1 MTFKAGLK
9 TLLLTC
15 ALAPLAGAAGA
26 TDLRYAT
33 GFPPG
38 TTGAKNAE
46 ATAKMLGEMTG
57 GDLTMQSFAQSLLS
71 FGEMSAGVRDGVADA
86 GFVLFPYT
94 PAEFRNSAMAADLT
108 MLFATMNTGDRG
120 GLAWTGALSEY
131 IIFNCPACQAEME
144 KQNQVY
150 VSTSATEYSLM
161 CDTPIESQDDLQ
173 GLKVRAPGANWA
185 RWASAFGA
193 VPVQL
198 STAET
203 YEGMSQGIID
213 CTISGMTEITDLG
226 LTELV
231 ERVAPNFPGGGF
243 GGSAMHN
250 INRDTWAALTEE
262 QRRAYVETVS
272 KGGADLSWEYR
283 ENNAS
288 AAKAAAEAG
297 IKIEPMSGPLMDD
310 TNAWIQKDIENI
322 ATLYS
327 KDYGLE
333 NTSESIETFHVIFEK
348 WTGLVADV
356 QSSEELG
363 DLIWQ
368 EIGSKIDYSTY
379 GL

>member
-9 TLLLTC
+9 SLLLSCTLVPMAC
-15 ALAPLAGAAGA
+15 AAGA
-26 TDLRYAT
+26 TELRYAT

-46 ATAKMLGEMTG
+46 MTAQKLGEVTSGAM
-57 GDLTMQSFAQSLLS
+57 TMQSFAQSLLS

-108 MLFATMNTGDRG
+108 MMFATMDTGDRG

-131 IIFNCPACQAEME
+131 IIFNCPACQEEM
-144 KQNQVY
+144 KTQNQVY
-150 VSTSATEYSLM
+150 VSTSATEYTLM
-161 CDTPIESQDDLQ
+161 CDTPVEEPGDLQ
-173 GLKVRAPGANWA
+173 GLKIRAPGANWS
-185 RWASAFGA
+185 RWASNFGA

-226 LTELV
+226 LTKLIK
-231 ERVAPNFPGGGF
+231 RVLPNFPGGGF

-250 INRDTWAALTEE
+250 INRDTWASLSEDE
-262 QRRAYVETVS
+262 RRTYVETVS
-272 KGGADLSWEYR
+272 KGGAALSWEYR
-283 ENNAS
+283 ENNAK
-288 AAKAAAEAG
+288 AAKAAADAGVKVAEAT
-297 IKIEPMSGPLMDD
+297 GPLMEN
-310 TNAWIQKDIENI
+310 TSAWIQKDIDNI
-322 ATLYS
+322 ATLYAT
-327 KDYGLE
+327 DYGLKD
-333 NTSESIETFHVIFEK
+333 TSESIETFRGIFEK
-348 WTGLVADV
+348 WTGLVKDV
-356 QSSEELG
+356 NSSEELG

-368 EIGSKIDYSTY
+368 EIGAKIDYATY